1 MINVNF
7 FEWDE
12 IDDNDLLFAVIV
24 SRFQSKWILAKHK
37 DRETWEIPGGHRE
50 KGEEITITASR
61 ELQEETGAK
70 EFKLMPICIY
80 SVTKEDS
87 DITKHPVS
95 TFGGLYFAEV
105 TEIGDLPNLEIEEI
119 QFFDNLPSELT
130 YPEIQPCL
138 LDKVIKYIND

>member
-7 FEWDE
+7 FKWDE

-24 SRFQSKWILAKHK
+24 SRFQNKWILAKHK

-50 KGEEITITASR
+50 KGEEISITASR

-70 EFKLMPICIY
+70 EFKIIPICIY

-87 DITKHPVS
+87 DNIKHPVS

-105 TEIGDLPNLEIEEI
+105 TEL
-119 QFFDNLPSELT
+119 
-130 YPEIQPCL
+130 
-138 LDKVIKYIND
+138 